1 MKEQELE
8 NKVISGCVEL
18 TLPRNMKLEDFEHL
32 YPATIEFQH
41 VVNINLR
48 NPEGRLE
55 RLDELARVGGREALH
70 DMLYSSAN
78 KGLGDVVDHIIKNH
92 QVPHEQFTNAMHQA
106 ASWGHIEVIETL
118 LDHRVQINE
127 ATMATAASQGQLEV
141 VKLLLDHGASRETA
155 MKHAATAGQIEV
167 VNLLLELGESPATGI
182 GHAAKAGQIEVV
194 ETLLKAGASIDAAM
208 ERGSETTKDFCKAYR
223 LREQL
228 NQMSEKTQVSKKPT
242 VRKI

>member
-8 NKVISGCVEL
+8 NKVISGGVEL
-18 TLPRNMKLEDFEHL
+18 TLPRNMKLEDFERL

-48 NPEGRLE
+48 NHDGRLE
-55 RLDELARVGGREALH
+55 RLDEIARVGGDTAVH
-70 DMLYSSAN
+70 YMLASAASSGWGN
-78 KGLGDVVDHIIKNH
+78 VVDHVMKNYSIPY
-92 QVPHEQFTNAMHQA
+92 QQSNNAMQLA
-106 ASWGHIEVIETL
+106 AGLGHTQVVKVFIE
-118 LDHRVQINE
+118 HRIPFGGTVL
-127 ATMATAASQGQLEV
+127 AVAASQGQLEV
-141 VKLLLDHGASRETA
+141 VEQLLEHGASPAAGINAAA
-155 MKHAATAGQIEV
+155 M
-167 VNLLLELGESPATGI
+167 S
-182 GHAAKAGQIEVV
+182 GQIEVV

>member
-8 NKVISGCVEL
+8 NKVVSGGVEI
-18 TLPRNMKLEDFEHL
+18 TLPRNMRLEDFERL
-32 YPATIEFQH
+32 YPSTIEFQH

-55 RLDELARVGGREALH
+55 RLDELARVGGDTAVH
-70 DMLYSSAN
+70 DMLASAASF
-78 KGLGDVVDHIIKNH
+78 GWSDVVDHIVKNYSIPY
-92 QVPHEQFTNAMHQA
+92 QQSTNAMQLA
-106 ASWGHIEVIETL
+106 AGLGHTQVIEVFIE
-118 LDHRVQINE
+118 HRIPISGTVL
-127 ATMATAASQGQLEV
+127 AVAASQGQLEV
-141 VKLLLDHGASRETA
+141 VEQLLEHGASPAAGINAAA
-155 MKHAATAGQIEV
+155 M
-167 VNLLLELGESPATGI
+167 S
-182 GHAAKAGQIEVV
+182 GQIEVV